1 MSFTGFS
8 DQIDSQTVVGNT
20 SFYPEINLSAF
31 QANYRLPGEY
41 REDMLIDRLKLAITW
56 ANRELADWQTEK
68 AAEGI
73 VNIGEIQPDDMP
85 AWGNP
90 LVLLYIRA
98 VSCKAKAFLLADYA
112 TMLRKSDA
120 QSDAME
126 ADDNAGRWH
135 RMASDAI
142 NQIQGKTNIHAE
154 AL

>member
-8 DQIDSQTVVGNT
+8 DQIDSEAVVGNT
-20 SFYPEINLSAF
+20 SFYPGINLSLF
-31 QANYRLPGEY
+31 QQTYRLPGEY
-41 REDMLIDRLKLAITW
+41 REEMLIDRVKLAIVW
-56 ANRELADWQTEK
+56 ANSELSDWK
-68 AAEGI
+68 AAKVAEGV
-73 VNIGEIQPDDMP
+73 VNIGMLLPDDIP
-85 AWGNP
+85 TWGNP
-90 LVLLYIRA
+90 YVLLYTRA
-98 VSCKAKAFLLADYA
+98 VSCKAKALLLADYA

-126 ADDNAGRWH
+126 ADEIAGRWH

>member
-1 MSFTGFS
+1 MSFTGFT

-56 ANRELADWQTEK
+56 ANGELADWHTEK

-73 VNIGEIQPDDMP
+73 VNIGEIQPDDLP

-90 LVLLYIRA
+90 LIRA
-98 VSCKAKAFLLADYA
+98 HSHFP
-112 TMLRKSDA
+112 
-120 QSDAME
+120 
-126 ADDNAGRWH
+126 GF
-135 RMASDAI
+135 
-142 NQIQGKTNIHAE
+142 
-154 AL
+154 

>member
-8 DQIDSQTVVGNT
+8 DQIDSATVVGNT

-31 QANYRLPGEY
+31 QASYRLPGEY

-56 ANRELADWQTEK
+56 ANRELADWQAAT

-73 VNIGEIQPDDMP
+73 MNIREIPQDDMP
-85 AWGNP
+85 AWGSP

-126 ADDNAGRWH
+126 ADETASRWH